1 VDPIEGLFADNWAT
15 TRTKVLQGTL
25 TPKDALGQLQQ
36 VATAQLAQ
44 QLGKG

>member
-36 VATAQLAQ
+36 VVTAHLAQ